1 MTDEDFSQVS
11 MLSLFQAELETQSQA
26 LTSGLLALERNP
38 VAADALEACMRA
50 AHSLKGAARIID
62 LMPAVKVA
70 NAMEDCLV
78 AAQRGHLRVGREHI
92 DALLQGC
99 DLLKLIASGSSS
111 ERANSEIESFL
122 AKFEEL
128 SPPRRSPGPKI
139 LQLISPLLI
148 MPRISWRRPLQRI
161 SSLGRHRKPTAA
173 LALIE
178 WFG

>member
-11 MLSLFQAELETQSQA
+11 MLSLFQAELEMQSRA
-26 LTSGLLALERNP
+26 LTSGLLALERDP
-38 VAADALEACMRA
+38 IAADALEACMRA

-78 AAQRGHLRVGREHI
+78 AAQRGHLRVRREHI
-92 DALLQGC
+92 DALLQGS

-111 ERANSEIESFL
+111 ESANSEVETFL
-122 AKFEEL
+122 AKFEGL
-128 SPPRRSPGPKI
+128 SLPRQSPGPKI
-139 LQLISPLLI
+139 LQLISQLQI
-148 MPRISWRRPLQRI
+148 MPRSNWRRPLQRT
-161 SSLGRHRKPTAA
+161 SSLGRCRKPTTAS
-173 LALIE
+173 ALIE